1 MEKIIVKGSQS
12 EVGFSGKLIKEDI
25 VEEVGATFRNYEL
38 PDGAVQEV
46 ETEDD
51 ITLVM
56 TLKKK

>member
-1 MEKIIVKGSQS
+1 MEKIIVKGLQN
-12 EVGFSGKLIKEDI
+12 EVSFLGKLIKEDI
-25 VEEVGATFRNYEL
+25 VEEVGITLRNYEL